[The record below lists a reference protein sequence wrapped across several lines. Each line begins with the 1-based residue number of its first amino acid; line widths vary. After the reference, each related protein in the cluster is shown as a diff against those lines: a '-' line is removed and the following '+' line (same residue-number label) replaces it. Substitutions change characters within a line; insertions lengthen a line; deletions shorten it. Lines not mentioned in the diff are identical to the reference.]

1 MSSSEEYLD
10 SLLESILNG
19 GKSNN
24 TVAQQ
29 QTDGKDA
36 SEGLP
41 ESGESKKS
49 QTGAVKANKAMST
62 EEIEEMLMSMGTL
75 GGEERPALEENQ
87 SDDLSLDDMDMEE
100 TGGLSLD
107 GLGTGSDDL
116 LLDGLG
122 AGADGLS
129 MDSTGTEEVMPDEM
143 SIDDFSLDD
152 LSLDD
157 MNMEETGGL
166 SLDGLGTGSDDLL
179 LDELGTETDG
189 LSMDSAGPEGAVSD
203 EMSIDD
209 FSLDDL
215 SLDDMSIEGTDDLSL
230 DGLGT
235 GSDDLLLDELG
246 TETDGLS
253 MDSAGPEGAT
263 PDEMSIDDFSLDDL
277 SLDDMSIEGTDD
289 LSLDGLGTGSDD
301 LLLDGLGAE
310 ADGLS
315 MDSAGPEGATPDE
328 MSIDDFSLDD
338 LSLDDMSIEGTDDLS
353 LDGLGTG
360 SDDLLLDGLGAE
372 ADGLSMD
379 SAGPEGAVSDEMS
392 IDDFSLDDLSLDD
405 MSIEGADDLSLDGV
419 GTEIDDLV
427 LEDFG
432 TEEPM
437 AEEFSLDNLSM
448 GEDTQNEETLAADV
462 DDLAMDEETMSEEDI
477 DRLLSGENLD
487 DTESVGLE
495 DDLALSDGFALEET
509 GAEDDDLSA
518 LLAGMDHDEDLSEIN
533 DLLEKS
539 DQGLPADDDM
549 LAMLGDGDNDAFD
562 FFSDDNAAKEAA
574 SIREISPEELE
585 ERDNPKRKKE
595 KRKRK
600 KKEKKPR
607 NKKGVEE
614 EASVESG
621 DADGLE
627 SLLENAPEEE
637 TEKPKKQ
644 GFGAKLMALLFE
656 GDEDEDSG
664 NTEEEDLLGDGFQM
678 GNLTNENKELLQELS
693 DEDKKNSKKKG
704 KKDKKKK
711 KGKKGQTEEAPE
723 EGEEGEETEQKE
735 KKPKKKKKKK
745 KEESEEAASS
755 VPEKK
760 LSKKKV
766 ITVFL
771 FCGTIAACI
780 ILITSFLPNYLQ
792 KNDARAAYDH
802 GYYGDVYDLLYGK
815 KLNEE
820 DEALFQ
826 KSSLILQMDRKIASY
841 ENYSKMGKRLEA
853 LDALLSG
860 VARYQE
866 MLPKAEQY
874 HVTSEVRER
883 YDQIIE
889 RLSVDFGVSEADALE
904 TVASEDDVTYTQ
916 RVQAIIDGI
925 MYGAGEDVP
934 EVKQDVLLEEEEI
947 ISRLE
952 GIEEEAD
959 LSENDVQQDDF
970 PTEEPLDNVE
980 QADGSDN

>member
-24 TVAQQ
+24 TAAQQ
-29 QTDGKDA
+29 QTDGKDV

-75 GGEERPALEENQ
+75 GGEDRPAVEENQ

-157 MNMEETGGL
+157 MSIEGTDDL

-179 LDELGTETDG
+179 LDGLGTEAGG
-189 LSMDSAGPEGAVSD
+189 LSMDSAGPEGSMSD
-203 EMSIDD
+203 EMSVDD

-230 DGLGT
+230 DGL
-235 GSDDLLLDELG
+235 
-246 TETDGLS
+246 
-253 MDSAGPEGAT
+253 
-263 PDEMSIDDFSLDDL
+263 
-277 SLDDMSIEGTDD
+277 
-289 LSLDGLGTGSDD
+289 
-301 LLLDGLGAE
+301 
-310 ADGLS
+310 
-315 MDSAGPEGATPDE
+315 
-328 MSIDDFSLDD
+328 
-338 LSLDDMSIEGTDDLS
+338 
-353 LDGLGTG
+353 
-360 SDDLLLDGLGAE
+360 
-372 ADGLSMD
+372 
-379 SAGPEGAVSDEMS
+379 
-392 IDDFSLDDLSLDD
+392 
-405 MSIEGADDLSLDGV
+405 

-462 DDLAMDEETMSEEDI
+462 DDLDSLMADMDGELSLDDLSMNEETMSEEDI

-487 DTESVGLE
+487 DTDSVGLA

-509 GAEDDDLSA
+509 GTEEDDLSA
-518 LLAGMDHDEDLSEIN
+518 LLSGMDHDEDLSEIN

-574 SIREISPEELE
+574 SIREVSPEELE
-585 ERDNPKRKKE
+585 EKDNPKRKKE

-607 NKKGVEE
+607 NKKGAGE

-621 DADGLE
+621 DADGLA

-644 GFGAKLMALLFE
+644 GFGAKLAALLFE

-678 GNLTNENKELLQELS
+678 GNLTNENRELLQELS

-745 KEESEEAASS
+745 KEESEEASSS

-760 LSKKKV
+760 LAKKKV

-780 ILITSFLPNYLQ
+780 ILMTSFLPNYLQ
-792 KNDARAAYDH
+792 KNDARVAYDH

-820 DEALFQ
+820 DETLFQ

-889 RLSVDFGVSEADALE
+889 RLSADFGVSEADALE

-959 LSENDVQQDDF
+959 LPENEVQQDDF
-970 PTEEPLDNVE
+970 QTEEPLDNVE

>member
-24 TVAQQ
+24 TAAQQ
-29 QTDGKDA
+29 QTDGKDV

-75 GGEERPALEENQ
+75 GGEDRPAVEENQ
-87 SDDLSLDDMDMEE
+87 SDNLVLDSHAEE
-100 TGGLSLD
+100 LVSD
-107 GLGTGSDDL
+107 G
-116 LLDGLG
+116 
-122 AGADGLS
+122 
-129 MDSTGTEEVMPDEM
+129 V
-143 SIDDFSLDD
+143 SLDD
-152 LSLDD
+152 LSL
-157 MNMEETGGL
+157 EEV
-166 SLDGLGTGSDDLL
+166 
-179 LDELGTETDG
+179 
-189 LSMDSAGPEGAVSD
+189 M
-203 EMSIDD
+203 
-209 FSLDDL
+209 
-215 SLDDMSIEGTDDLSL
+215 
-230 DGLGT
+230 
-235 GSDDLLLDELG
+235 
-246 TETDGLS
+246 
-253 MDSAGPEGAT
+253 

-301 LLLDGLGAE
+301 LLPDGLETE

-315 MDSAGPEGATPDE
+315 MESAGPEGSMSDE
-328 MSIDDFSLDD
+328 MSVDDFSLDD

-360 SDDLLLDGLGAE
+360 SDDLLPDGLE
-372 ADGLSMD
+372 TETDGLSME
-379 SAGPEGAVSDEMS
+379 SAGPEGSMSDEMS

-405 MSIEGADDLSLDGV
+405 MSIEGADDLSLDGL

-462 DDLAMDEETMSEEDI
+462 DDLDSLMADMDGELSLDDLSMNEETMSEEDI

-487 DTESVGLE
+487 DTDSVGLA

-509 GAEDDDLSA
+509 GTEEDDLSA
-518 LLAGMDHDEDLSEIN
+518 LLSGMDHDEDLSEIN

-574 SIREISPEELE
+574 SIREVSPEELE
-585 ERDNPKRKKE
+585 EKDNPKRKKE

-607 NKKGVEE
+607 NKKGAGE

-621 DADGLE
+621 DADGLA

-644 GFGAKLMALLFE
+644 GFGAKLAALLFE

-678 GNLTNENKELLQELS
+678 GNLTNENRELLQELS

-745 KEESEEAASS
+745 KEESEEASSS

-760 LSKKKV
+760 LAKKKV

-780 ILITSFLPNYLQ
+780 ILMTSFLPNYLQ
-792 KNDARAAYDH
+792 KNDARVAYDH

-820 DEALFQ
+820 DETLFQ

-889 RLSVDFGVSEADALE
+889 RLSADFGVSEADALE
-904 TVASEDDVTYTQ
+904 TAASEDDVTYTQ

-959 LSENDVQQDDF
+959 LPENEVQQDDF
-970 PTEEPLDNVE
+970 QTEEPLDNVE

>member
-215 SLDDMSIEGTDDLSL
+215 SLDDMSIEG
-230 DGLGT
+230 
-235 GSDDLLLDELG
+235 
-246 TETDGLS
+246 
-253 MDSAGPEGAT
+253 
-263 PDEMSIDDFSLDDL
+263 
-277 SLDDMSIEGTDD
+277 
-289 LSLDGLGTGSDD
+289 
-301 LLLDGLGAE
+301 
-310 ADGLS
+310 
-315 MDSAGPEGATPDE
+315 
-328 MSIDDFSLDD
+328 
-338 LSLDDMSIEGTDDLS
+338 
-353 LDGLGTG
+353 
-360 SDDLLLDGLGAE
+360 
-372 ADGLSMD
+372 
-379 SAGPEGAVSDEMS
+379 
-392 IDDFSLDDLSLDD
+392 
-405 MSIEGADDLSLDGV
+405 ADDLSLDGV

-462 DDLAMDEETMSEEDI
+462 DDLDSLMADMDGELSLDDLAMDEETMSEEDI

-656 GDEDEDSG
+656 GGEDEDSG

-693 DEDKKNSKKKG
+693 DEDKKNSKKKC

-874 HVTSEVRER
+874 HVPSEVRER